1 MTIIVPLFLLF
12 VLGILLVLYVEM
24 WALLKPTTTRLTL
37 GVVSLALGCGAHV
50 SLFYISLKVG
60 LPLIPT
66 INVIHLAFS
75 YHYICLALLIA
86 LMGICDIGTAKVA
99 YGFLCKQHHIQLMIG
114 SLLIYSIC

>member
-1 MTIIVPLFLLF
+1 MGSIEPEVQEARIGRSQPGVGLWSPRFF
-12 VLGILLVLYVEM
+12 VLHFFESG
-24 WALLKPTTTRLTL
+24 LTL
-37 GVVSLALGCGAHV
+37 N
-50 SLFYISLKVG
+50 
-60 LPLIPT
+60 PT

-86 LMGICDIGTAKVA
+86 LMGICDIGTDKVA

>member
-12 VLGILLVLYVEM
+12 VLGILLLLCVEI
-24 WALLKPTTTRLTL
+24 WALLNPKSRKLAL

-60 LPLIPT
+60 LPLIPP

-99 YGFLCKQHHIQLMIG
+99 YVHIKCTPRPLFVQK
-114 SLLIYSIC
+114 